1 MARMRASPVTGAST
15 VVNHNTSVGPSVP
28 SEKVQA
34 RIDRGE
40 ILLICMH
47 CSHAPLPGGALRG
60 IPEVGP
66 YKGTPRTTG
75 QFCSFEC
82 MLGHTLEHRTYRSPM
97 QRAAILEMAHLE
109 MGIDHVTPA
118 GPRTELAV
126 FGGPYTIEEFRAFS
140 ATGRLLRHLT
150 APFVSPMAISEV
162 YQREG
167 APAEGAGDEEEPA
180 PTPAREAEREAA
192 PEHAAPEHAA
202 PEHAGDDGS
211 MSQLNEWG
219 LRGLRRPLTQPEGI
233 VEPPSPPPA
242 SFYQQYVD
250 TIEQEGGEGEA
261 PAAEHPPPRRAE
273 PRRRASRSSA
283 PGGGAGGL
291 SRFLKPA

>member
-1 MARMRASPVTGAST
+1 MRASPVTGAST

-28 SEKVQA
+28 SAAVQA

-40 ILLICMH
+40 IRLICMH

-66 YKGTPRTTG
+66 YKGTTRTTG

-97 QRAAILEMAHLE
+97 QRAAIIEMAHLE
-109 MGIDHVTPA
+109 MGVDHVTPA

-126 FGGPYTIEEFRAFS
+126 FGGPYTIEEFRGFS
-140 ATGRLLRHLT
+140 ASGRLLRHLAT
-150 APFVSPMAISEV
+150 PFVSPMAISEV

-167 APAEGAGDEEEPA
+167 APAEEAAA
-180 PTPAREAEREAA
+180 PTAPAAPAGWPEREAA
-192 PEHAAPEHAA
+192 PIPQAA

-219 LRGLRRPLTQPEGI
+219 LRGLRRPPTQPEGI

-250 TIEQEGGEGEA
+250 TIEQEGSEGAA
-261 PAAEHPPPRRAE
+261 PAAEQPPPRRAE

-283 PGGGAGGL
+283 PGGAAGGL